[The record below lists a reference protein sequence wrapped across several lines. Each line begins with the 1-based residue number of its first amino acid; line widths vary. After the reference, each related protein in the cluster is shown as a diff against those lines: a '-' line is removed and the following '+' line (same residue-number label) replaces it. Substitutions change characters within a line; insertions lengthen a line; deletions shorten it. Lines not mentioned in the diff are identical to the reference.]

1 MLLAMKIRY
10 VRENDNILKVIKLS
24 QGDWLDLATA
34 EDVTLTKGDFY
45 LISLGVR
52 IQLPKGFEAHLVP
65 RSSTFKKWGIM
76 QGNSIGII
84 DNSYQGRK
92 DIWKFPAYAIRK
104 TSIPKATRIC
114 QFRIVPSMNAG
125 FWVKLK
131 WLFTKKVEFVEEEYI
146 SDENSSRG
154 GFGSTGN

>member
-1 MLLAMKIRY
+1 MKIKY
-10 VRENDNILKVIKLS
+10 VRENDSILKVIKLS

-52 IQLPKGFEAHLVP
+52 MQLPKGFEAHLVP

-84 DNSYQGRK
+84 DNSYQGRQ
-92 DIWKFPAYAIRK
+92 DIWRFPAYAIRK
-104 TSIPKATRIC
+104 TEIPKATRIC

-131 WLFTKKVEFVEEEYI
+131 WLFTKKVEFIEEEYI
-146 SDENSSRG
+146 SDEDSSRG

>member
-1 MLLAMKIRY
+1 MKIRY
-10 VRENDNILKVIKLS
+10 VRENDSILKVIKLS

-92 DIWKFPAYAIRK
+92 DIWRFPAYAIRK
-104 TSIPKATRIC
+104 TEIPKGTRIC

-131 WLFTKKVEFVEEEYI
+131 WLFTKKVEFIEEEYI
-146 SDENSSRG
+146 SDEDSSRG